1 MSYASWMAF
10 SVPLMLVNTVIAW
23 LMIIVIQRLTL
34 GREEQTEENQDR
46 IKKVIAAKKREL
58 GKMSQHEWQVVFLF
72 ITLIILWF
80 FQSPKFMEGWAD
92 LEVFNGFTQRDP
104 ATKVRL
110 SSATPAV
117 FIVALT
123 FMLPRE
129 FSLEKSSP
137 ALLDWVTVEKRLPW
151 GVILLLGGGFALAD
165 ATTKTGLSEY
175 IVEQLDVL
183 KSLDPLLVS
192 FIIAFVSTFLTEVAS
207 NTACANILVPIL
219 SKMSLSLCSNPLLLM
234 MTCAVCVSYAFM
246 LPVATAPNAIIYSA
260 SSLKTSEMM
269 RAGFLMNI
277 ICILTTWGAINT
289 YGSPLYGL
297 SEFPS
302 WADPHGNST
311 NCTDFSLLFNLTTT
325 SLPSPSLTTVT

>member
-10 SVPLMLVNTVIAW
+10 CVPLMLVNTVVAW
-23 LMIIVIQRLTL
+23 LMILVIQRLTL
-34 GREEQTEENQDR
+34 GKEDQTEENQGR
-46 IKKVIAAKKREL
+46 IKKVIAAKKKEL

-72 ITLIILWF
+72 ITLILLWF

-92 LEVFNGFTQRDP
+92 LDVFNGMTQRDP
-104 ATKVRL
+104 PTKVRL
-110 SSATPAV
+110 SSATSAV
-117 FIVALT
+117 FIVALA

-165 ATTKTGLSEY
+165 ATGKTGLSDY
-175 IVEQLDVL
+175 IVLQLEFL

-219 SKMSLSLCSNPLLLM
+219 SQMSLSLCSNPLMLM

-246 LPVATAPNAIIYSA
+246 LPVATAPNAIIYAA
-260 SSLKTSEMM
+260 SSLRTSEMM
-269 RAGFLMNI
+269 RAGFFMNI

-289 YGSPLYGL
+289 YGSLLYGL
-297 SEFPS
+297 DEFPS
-302 WADPHGNST
+302 WADPLGDST
-311 NCTDFSLLFNLTTT
+311 DCTDFSILSNITTD
-325 SLPSPSLTTVT
+325 LPSPSLTTGQF